1 MTSPDLRF
9 VTTVAAISMMLTPLM
24 AVIGRQLAQR
34 WSRAAE
40 VKKDA
45 LTPEEEELSNHVVL
59 TGYGRVGEIVAHAL
73 EESGTPYV
81 VLDLDSS
88 RVAAARAAGRPVH
101 FGDGSRLEMLERVG
115 GERAR
120 AFVVTSDLPA
130 ETDRIVK
137 AIREAWPESRIFAR
151 ARDVAHARRLA
162 KHGVAGAVP
171 EAFEGSLTL
180 AERVLITLG
189 IDGTTVD
196 KSIEATRSRAMS
208 SAESSWAPPPA

>member
-1 MTSPDLRF
+1 MG
-9 VTTVAAISMMLTPLM
+9 
-24 AVIGRQLAQR
+24 VIGKRVAQR
-34 WSRAAE
+34 WAHAAE

-45 LTPEEEELSNHVVL
+45 LTPEEAELSNHVIV
-59 TGYGRVGEIVAHAL
+59 TGYGRVGEVVANAL

-81 VLDLDSS
+81 ALDLDSG

-101 FGDGSRLEMLERVG
+101 FGDGSRREMLDRVG

-130 ETDRIVK
+130 ETDRTV
-137 AIREAWPESRIFAR
+137 ALIREAWPESRIFAR

-162 KHGVAGAVP
+162 EEGVFGAVP

-196 KSIEATRSRAMS
+196 KAIEATRSRAMS